1 MELYL
6 MQHGQAVAKEEDPEQ
21 PLSREGV
28 EQIQASAAAVKKM
41 GLQFDLILCSPKK
54 RSKQTAALV
63 AEKVN
68 YPYSDIVETEL
79 VKAMTPA
86 KETLRLLQQ
95 HLDQGRVLIAG
106 HLPSLGEIAS
116 ALLSDGSKVHI
127 GFENGGLCHLSVPM
141 VPTFEAQLRCCL
153 SAAQMRLLGR

>member
-28 EQIQASAAAVKKM
+28 EAIKASAAAIRRM
-41 GLQFDLILCSPKK
+41 GLHFDVIIASPKR
-54 RSKQTAALV
+54 RSRQTAALV
-63 AEKVN
+63 AEAVN

-79 VKAMTPA
+79 VKPMTAPG
-86 KETLRLLQQ
+86 ETLKFLQQ
-95 HLDQGRVLIAG
+95 YLGEGAVLIAG

-116 ALLSDGSKVHI
+116 SLLSDGSKVHLH
-127 GFENGGLCHLSVPM
+127 FENGGLCHLSVPNL
-141 VPTFEAQLRCCL
+141 PTYEAQLRWSL
-153 SAAQMRLLGR
+153 TAAQLAMLAK